1 MSVRGRMIFDVIACG
16 ARSLI
21 ALGAFVAIALA
32 LQVPA
37 DAGRHKGSLDAT
49 TVSGASV
56 RRGTLVFVSACTGR
70 VIGDDAT
77 SSQHTCCCH
86 TPSQIACEPTT
97 QCATEHGSCLRA
109 DWGVC
114 HFPSLNQKTIR
125 R

>member
-1 MSVRGRMIFDVIACG
+1 MSVQSRMIFDVIARG
-16 ARSLI
+16 ARSSI
-21 ALGAFVAIALA
+21 AVGALVASALA

-37 DAGRHKGSLDAT
+37 DAGWHKGALDAT
-49 TVSGASV
+49 AVSDASA
-56 RRGTLVFVSACTGR
+56 RRGMLVFASACTGR
-70 VIGDDAT
+70 VIGGDAT

-97 QCATEHGSCLRA
+97 QCAAEHGSCLRA

-114 HFPSLNQKTIR
+114 HFPSLNQKAIR